1 MGTSVFFF
9 FYGAGQQSKEKG
21 KFKRME
27 VKGDDRCAFAG
38 LRRRKKAIAMKS
50 HLSLSLSPGQSSP
63 RKAAERRR
71 AAPPK
76 QLRGSEPLESRG
88 EGSLRGAEKTK
99 LLSLHLKK
107 EKVAALVFFLDLL
120 LSFFSSSNSSSFSFL
135 FFVMFC
141 STLQDYIVLLFFLS
155 GSDSRPLM

>member
-1 MGTSVFFF
+1 MGKSVFF

-38 LRRRKKAIAMKS
+38 LRRKKAITMKNL
-50 HLSLSLSPGQSSP
+50 LSLSLSPGQSSP

-99 LLSLHLKK
+99 LL
-107 EKVAALVFFLDLL
+107 FFP
-120 LSFFSSSNSSSFSFL
+120 
-135 FFVMFC
+135 C
-141 STLQDYIVLLFFLS
+141 I
-155 GSDSRPLM
+155 